1 VPNVVEIS
9 KDLARGKFPACPHCG
24 EIARPNI
31 SWGDSSFV
39 HAEGDERARLFT
51 SSVDAMKGSTLVIEC
66 GASPGSGLRRFA
78 EDLHRQRE
86 EIFLIRI
93 NLDAQEIAG
102 ERHLSVAASAENAL
116 VGLRDAVLFER

>member
-1 VPNVVEIS
+1 M
-9 KDLARGKFPACPHCG
+9 
-24 EIARPNI
+24 
-31 SWGDSSFV
+31 

-66 GASPGSGLRRFA
+66 GVSPGSGLRRFA
-78 EDLHRQRE
+78 EDLYRQRE
-86 EIFLIRI
+86 ELFLIRI